1 MHALFV
7 PQRVLMATPAVTSA
21 RAFLSTTGVTA
32 TWTAPTVATRSEIVV
47 RCFLSNLGVVECF
60 IVCFSRYDNYFKS
73 SIREVDCI
81 LVGVKYDRNLGR
93 VNNELNFF

>member
-47 RCFLSNLGVVECF
+47 STLITSCVYSH
-60 IVCFSRYDNYFKS
+60 DNK
-73 SIREVDCI
+73 
-81 LVGVKYDRNLGR
+81 N
-93 VNNELNFF
+93 

>member
-32 TWTAPTVATRSEIVV
+32 TWTAPTVATKSEIAV
-47 RCFLSNLGVVECF
+47 RFFFINSWCLLNVSLSAF
-60 IVCFSRYDNYFKS
+60 RDTID
-73 SIREVDCI
+73 
-81 LVGVKYDRNLGR
+81 
-93 VNNELNFF
+93 